1 VLGVVGRAGVEEV
14 DGGGDVV
21 LVVLERLFAG
31 FADGFPGLVGRE

>member
-14 DGGGDVV
+14 DGGDVV